1 MTSKYFHSLKKPF
14 IIAEIGVNHE
24 CSVKRA
30 KRLILLAKKGGADAV
45 KFQTYKAEK
54 LASKHSPAYWDKKEE
69 KTKKSKT
76 EKEILMMDISE
87 LTKAYYGVLKRNKEL
102 SEENQKL
109 KQQLDS
115 NPLHGPE
122 YRQRYHT

>member
-1 MTSKYFHSLKKPF
+1 MVQDDIGPEPERYYDWMLWKLKQSPKWQEAKSYSK
-14 IIAEIGVNHE
+14 
-24 CSVKRA
+24 KR
-30 KRLILLAKKGGADAV
+30 
-45 KFQTYKAEK
+45 
-54 LASKHSPAYWDKKEE
+54 KKEE
-69 KTKKSKT
+69 RAKKPKT

>member
-1 MTSKYFHSLKKPF
+1 MLWKLKQSPKWKEATSYSKK
-14 IIAEIGVNHE
+14 
-24 CSVKRA
+24 R
-30 KRLILLAKKGGADAV
+30 
-45 KFQTYKAEK
+45 
-54 LASKHSPAYWDKKEE
+54 KKEE
-69 KTKKSKT
+69 KTKISKT
-76 EKEILMMDISE
+76 ENEILMMDISE

-109 KQQLDS
+109 KEQLDS